1 MKSFPRSNAASTVA
15 ARSETIPGSPRR
27 QELLAWKSRLDPA
40 DDLEFVKLVPD
51 TFCPSHN
58 ERKTRVERTI
68 LAAKQTIVYN
78 LRVATDHTY
87 FVGDA
92 EWGFS
97 LWVHNTY
104 IVTPNTAKGTFEV
117 VDDATKV
124 VYNSYSTLDEANA
137 VANARNAAIAAN
149 AAKSVAIPKAGEL
162 FERTFQTPKGPVT
175 FLAEVEVDGTTLWL
189 KDIVV
194 YGEGTAPLTGLR
206 AEVFAARKQLIDEA
220 KSMGFKRL
228 RLSGK
233 RVASSSSANP
243 GHIVDLFVDLTK

>member
-1 MKSFPRSNAASTVA
+1 M
-15 ARSETIPGSPRR
+15 
-27 QELLAWKSRLDPA
+27 
-40 DDLEFVKLVPD
+40 
-51 TFCPSHN
+51 
-58 ERKTRVERTI
+58 ERTI